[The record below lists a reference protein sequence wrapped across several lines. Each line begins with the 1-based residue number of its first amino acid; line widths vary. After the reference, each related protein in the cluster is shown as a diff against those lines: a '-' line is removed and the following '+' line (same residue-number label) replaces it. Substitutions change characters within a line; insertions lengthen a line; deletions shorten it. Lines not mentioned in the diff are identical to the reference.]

1 MSTNKEKIPAGD
13 KDAPALATP
22 ALEVKPVSP
31 SLEVPAEVPA
41 NHAEKLPTEILPEK
55 DLVVEASSDVVQV
68 SQDTVV
74 AVDAVAPVDSA
85 PQGNPK
91 KGKRPG
97 KNPFGERGKDGA
109 KMDRKVRTNV
119 IGDYQ
124 RLKSRISTKKFPLKV
139 SIMGDLGATAS
150 LQFLPTYDADIS
162 FLYDHVEFGMVPLR
176 DGPARSAD
184 LAVLISR
191 HFEYVFASDEILN
204 RIEKLKKLLTNAGVD
219 VHKIY
224 EENTRTVDIDV
235 SSPHV
240 LSFFSAVK
248 SADEIVVLNNVAW
261 ITGLIDRKEMAS
273 QHYSLV
279 RLIEKEFNFINKI
292 ARVCRER
299 RRWSPFPALE
309 GVRQRMIADDLKKE
323 NLKNKQAAASVN
335 VKEKAPVAGSK
346 PNGQQQ
352 QNAGVLPD
360 PMLSEKKS
368 VVVPE
373 SEKPSVVISE
383 DVDLGMELFD

>member
-1 MSTNKEKIPAGD
+1 MSTNKEKTTADD
-13 KDAPALATP
+13 KDATALATP
-22 ALEVKPVSP
+22 DLEVKSVSP
-31 SLEVPAEVPA
+31 SLDDAAEAPA
-41 NHAEKLPTEILPEK
+41 NHAEKLPTEILPEEA
-55 DLVVEASSDVVQV
+55 LVSAASSDVVQV
-68 SQDTVV
+68 NQD
-74 AVDAVAPVDSA
+74 AVVAPVDSVS
-85 PQGNPK
+85 QGNPK

-109 KMDRKVRTNV
+109 KMDRKVRANV
-119 IGDYQ
+119 VGDYQ

-162 FLYDHVEFGMVPLR
+162 FLYDHVEFGMLPLR

-219 VHKIY
+219 VQKIY

-335 VKEKAPVAGSK
+335 VKEKAPVAGSE
-346 PNGQQQ
+346 PNAQQQ
-352 QNAGVLPD
+352 QKADVLPN
-360 PMLSEKKS
+360 PILSEKKS
-368 VVVPE
+368 VAVPE
-373 SEKPSVVISE
+373 PEKPSVVISE